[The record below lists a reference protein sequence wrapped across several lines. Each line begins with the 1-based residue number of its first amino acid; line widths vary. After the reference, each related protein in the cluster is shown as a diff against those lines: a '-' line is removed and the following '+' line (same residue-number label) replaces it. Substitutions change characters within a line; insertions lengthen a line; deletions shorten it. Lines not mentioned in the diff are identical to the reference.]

1 MTNTKIIIAIVA
13 VTALTLAAV
22 GLATAQIAQNQTQN
36 FAGTDGNSAVP
47 AEGFWGWIG
56 NCFGYRAN
64 QAYESQYIAPPVG
77 TDAPAPNYQGGYS
90 YGYGYGPCWA
100 R

>member
-1 MTNTKIIIAIVA
+1 MNTKIIITLLA

-22 GLATAQIAQNQTQN
+22 GITAAQIAQNQNQPY
-36 FAGTDGNSAVP
+36 TDANPNSAVP
-47 AEGFWGWIG
+47 TEGFWGWIG

-64 QAYESQYIAPPVG
+64 QAYESQCVAPPVG
-77 TDAPAPNYQGGYS
+77 SNVPAPNYQGS
-90 YGYGYGPCWA
+90 YGNGYGYGPCWT

>member
-1 MTNTKIIIAIVA
+1 MNTKIIIALVA
-13 VTALTLAAV
+13 VTALALAAV
-22 GLATAQIAQNQTQN
+22 GLATAQIAQNQTVPGADSN
-36 FAGTDGNSAVP
+36 VVP

-56 NCFGYRAN
+56 NCFGYRAAEPY
-64 QAYESQYIAPPVG
+64 QGQYVAPPVA
-77 TDAPAPNYQGGYS
+77 DNVPVPAPYQNGYGYA